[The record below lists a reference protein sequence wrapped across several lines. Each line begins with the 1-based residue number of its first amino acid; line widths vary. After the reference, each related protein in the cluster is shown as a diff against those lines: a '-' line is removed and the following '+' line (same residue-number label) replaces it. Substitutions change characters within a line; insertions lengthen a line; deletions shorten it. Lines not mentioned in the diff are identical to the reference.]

1 MGARVWLLLVAIG
14 LASACASQTICDY
27 VTCVENVGGQA
38 EGGGDAGGSGGG
50 AGGTPP

>member
-1 MGARVWLLLVAIG
+1 MGARVWLLLVAIA

-38 EGGGDAGGSGGG
+38 EGGAGGSGGG
-50 AGGTPP
+50 DGGTPP